1 MGQGGSNDRWIVEH
15 SGEAVGMIVRDEAGF
30 VFHAA
35 AADVWELDRQVFPT
49 MHAAQRA
56 ARQAVIQA
64 NSRLSGDRSETK

>member
-15 SGEAVGMIVRDEAGF
+15 SGEPVGMIVRDEAGF

-35 AADVWELDRQVFPT
+35 AADVWKLDRRVFAT

-56 ARQAVIQA
+56 ARQAAIQA
-64 NSRLSGDRSETK
+64 NSRPSGDRSEMK